1 MRTRVDTVPTVGSP
15 QKTLSDATYI
25 PPDRGRPESLL
36 FIIILMLLLRYPTP
50 YCSSCF
56 LKTAELHVGAETSL
70 NNALSVHN
78 IGINEHRSTFALPG
92 AVAQADL

>member
-1 MRTRVDTVPTVGSP
+1 MPRTFPLTEGAQR
-15 QKTLSDATYI
+15 
-25 PPDRGRPESLL
+25 SLL
-36 FIIILMLLLRYPTP
+36 YIIIMILLLRYPTP
-50 YCSSCF
+50 YRSSCF

-70 NNALSVHN
+70 NNALFVHN